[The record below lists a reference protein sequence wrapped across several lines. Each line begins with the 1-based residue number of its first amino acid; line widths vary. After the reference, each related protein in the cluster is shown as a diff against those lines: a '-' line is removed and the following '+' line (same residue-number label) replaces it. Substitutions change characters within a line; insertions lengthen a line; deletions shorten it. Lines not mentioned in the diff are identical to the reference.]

1 MKTLPSHF
9 SYYFGILRDS
19 QHNVC
24 MQVDFNQSQ
33 YIMQFLKYDDAQSIF
48 SSSTK
53 VNLSTMNQKDS
64 H

>member
-1 MKTLPSHF
+1 
-9 SYYFGILRDS
+9 
-19 QHNVC
+19 

-33 YIMQFLKYDDAQSIF
+33 YIVQFLKYDDAQSIF